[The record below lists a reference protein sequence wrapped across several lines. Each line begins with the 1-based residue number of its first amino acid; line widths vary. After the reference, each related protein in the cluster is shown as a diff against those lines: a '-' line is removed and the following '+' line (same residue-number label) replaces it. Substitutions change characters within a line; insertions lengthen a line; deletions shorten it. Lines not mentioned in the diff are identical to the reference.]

1 MKPVIKWSG
10 GKTWAI
16 EYIKKL
22 ITSEMLE
29 HGTYIEPFCGGA
41 SLALALQPKRL
52 ILGDLNSE
60 LINMYK
66 IIKEAPDDLIGSLV
80 WMRLSHE
87 ESTDYFYNVRAWD
100 HDPKFESMN
109 PVSRASRFIYLN
121 KTCFNGLYRVNSK
134 GYFNTPLGRSSSGNP
149 IDIVQSD
156 KIREL
161 SAYFNDPR
169 NSVNFVCAS
178 YSDVTVNAKPGDI
191 IVLDPPY
198 TQTNHTSYQKEGF
211 TWNDTESLK
220 VECDRLSNLGCHLI
234 VFNEGTPEIKDLFK
248 DYVIQEVSVKRTV
261 SCKST
266 GRSANEVIITN
277 INC

>member
-1 MKPVIKWSG
+1 MKPIIKWSG

-16 EYIKKL
+16 EYVRGL
-22 ITSEMLE
+22 LTPEMLE
-29 HGTYIEPFCGGA
+29 RGTYIEPFCGGA
-41 SLALALQPKRL
+41 ALALALQPKRM

-66 IIKEAPDDLIGSLV
+66 VIKDAPDDLIGSLV

-100 HDPKFESMN
+100 RDPKFESMN

-134 GYFNTPLGRSSSGNP
+134 GYFNTPLGRSSSGKP
-149 IDIVQSD
+149 IDITQAD

-161 SAYFNDPR
+161 NSYFTDDR
-169 NSVNFVCAS
+169 NSIDFICAD
-178 YSDVTVNAKPGDI
+178 YLTITAKAKPGDI
-191 IVLDPPY
+191 VILDPPY

-211 TWNDTESLK
+211 TWEATEKLK
-220 VECDRLSNLGCHLI
+220 EECDRLKALGCYVI
-234 VFNEGTPEIKDLFK
+234 IFNEATQEVKDLFK
-248 DYVIQEVSVKRTV
+248 DYEILEVSVKRTV

-266 GRSANEVIITN
+266 GRRADEVIITN
-277 INC
+277 II